1 MHECRRSKIE
11 QPAAQRGARASGSW
25 DKFRLGLSPRMREF
39 PPWSTRHIC
48 ACGQNDTFAWPAP
61 NLIAGWRTISRLSD
75 VNFWPEPRPFNP
87 SSRRGSGHSPAKATR
102 GRNRTGPAAG
112 RWRSLSSILF
122 ASPATQSTAAAGSRS
137 GADARPDH
145 DGIQAAETRRNLFG
159 ALCDTAT
166 LLRGA
171 FPLPFRRPPGPPA
184 RRVRLRGDVSLTFG
198 LEIHDALASRALA
211 IVITRP
217 WLDVLE

>member
-87 SSRRGSGHSPAKATR
+87 SSRRGSSQSPAKVTR

-112 RWRSLSSILF
+112 SLAFTVLAVLF
-122 ASPATQSTAAAGSRS
+122 ASPATRSTRRCRLAIRSRRAPRSRRQPGRGDAAGAVRRPLRHRNS
-137 GADARPDH
+137 AARRISP
-145 DGIQAAETRRNLFG
+145 
-159 ALCDTAT
+159 
-166 LLRGA
+166 
-171 FPLPFRRPPGPPA
+171 PLPSAAWSAGA
-184 RRVRLRGDVSLTFG
+184 RRSTSLRCEPD
-198 LEIHDALASRALA
+198 IRSRNS
-211 IVITRP
+211 
-217 WLDVLE
+217 